1 MSQDSKVFFRIF
13 FGIGLLLIL
22 ISVVIFYNQFTYSK
36 DAIHTEG
43 VIVDT
48 VLHSSHSHRTGKN
61 GSWYPVVAFRPT
73 PDYTLIFNSSIGSDF
88 YEDSEGDKV
97 NVYYSPG
104 HPEKAEINNPW
115 VNFFKWGFIG
125 IMGVI
130 FIAVGLL
137 ISMPSSKKI
146 TQETEVPSMKKI
158 TILLS
163 LLILLPLTVTSKP
176 LIPIMKTL
184 FTDVTGT
191 VPDAEEIA
199 RKAELFRQQTGIAPF
214 IVVVPGVNEASFR
227 QNGKAML
234 AHASSSLS
242 DVKGSVLLLFTTRE
256 PRLIMI
262 TNGHVESS
270 MDDKHLGLLVENHTL
285 AYLHAD
291 LWYQGINN
299 ALAVLQA
306 QILKQPTPP
315 LTYYPHPGQQ
325 QENDPPGSTTTL
337 GLFAWAVAFI
347 VFTAFFNY
355 TTRLNYALKFAVAMT
370 IANMGYQALCLY
382 IDNSFAITR
391 ISPLWAGLI
400 GVCTFIAALLL
411 TSKR

>member
-1 MSQDSKVFFRIF
+1 
-13 FGIGLLLIL
+13 
-22 ISVVIFYNQFTYSK
+22 
-36 DAIHTEG
+36 
-43 VIVDT
+43 
-48 VLHSSHSHRTGKN
+48 
-61 GSWYPVVAFRPT
+61 
-73 PDYTLIFNSSIGSDF
+73 
-88 YEDSEGDKV
+88 
-97 NVYYSPG
+97 
-104 HPEKAEINNPW
+104 
-115 VNFFKWGFIG
+115 
-125 IMGVI
+125 
-130 FIAVGLL
+130 
-137 ISMPSSKKI
+137 
-146 TQETEVPSMKKI
+146 MKKI
-158 TILLS
+158 IILLS
-163 LLILLPLTVTSKP
+163 LLILLPLTATSNP

-199 RKAELFRQQTGIAPF
+199 HKAELFRQQTGIAPF

-256 PRLIMI
+256 PRLIMT
-262 TNGHVESS
+262 TNGQVESGL
-270 MDDKHLGLLVENHTL
+270 LGLLVENHTQ

-325 QENDPPGSTTTL
+325 QENDPPGSTTIL

-347 VFTAFFNY
+347 VFTAFFYY

-382 IDNSFAITR
+382 IDNSLAITR

>member
-1 MSQDSKVFFRIF
+1 
-13 FGIGLLLIL
+13 
-22 ISVVIFYNQFTYSK
+22 
-36 DAIHTEG
+36 
-43 VIVDT
+43 
-48 VLHSSHSHRTGKN
+48 
-61 GSWYPVVAFRPT
+61 
-73 PDYTLIFNSSIGSDF
+73 
-88 YEDSEGDKV
+88 
-97 NVYYSPG
+97 
-104 HPEKAEINNPW
+104 
-115 VNFFKWGFIG
+115 
-125 IMGVI
+125 
-130 FIAVGLL
+130 
-137 ISMPSSKKI
+137 
-146 TQETEVPSMKKI
+146 MKKI
-158 TILLS
+158 IILLS

-191 VPDAEEIA
+191 VPDAEDIA
-199 RKAELFRQQTGIAPF
+199 RKAELFLQQTGIAPF
-214 IVVVPGVNEASFR
+214 NVVVPGVNEASFR

>member
-1 MSQDSKVFFRIF
+1 
-13 FGIGLLLIL
+13 
-22 ISVVIFYNQFTYSK
+22 
-36 DAIHTEG
+36 
-43 VIVDT
+43 
-48 VLHSSHSHRTGKN
+48 
-61 GSWYPVVAFRPT
+61 
-73 PDYTLIFNSSIGSDF
+73 
-88 YEDSEGDKV
+88 
-97 NVYYSPG
+97 
-104 HPEKAEINNPW
+104 
-115 VNFFKWGFIG
+115 
-125 IMGVI
+125 
-130 FIAVGLL
+130 
-137 ISMPSSKKI
+137 
-146 TQETEVPSMKKI
+146 MKKI
-158 TILLS
+158 IILLS
-163 LLILLPLTVTSKP
+163 LLILLPLTAASNP

-199 RKAELFRQQTGIAPF
+199 HKAELFRQQTGIAPF

-262 TNGHVESS
+262 TNGQVESGL
-270 MDDKHLGLLVENHTL
+270 LGLLVENHTQ

-325 QENDPPGSTTTL
+325 QENDPPGSTTIL

-347 VFTAFFNY
+347 VFTAFFYY

>member
-1 MSQDSKVFFRIF
+1 
-13 FGIGLLLIL
+13 
-22 ISVVIFYNQFTYSK
+22 
-36 DAIHTEG
+36 
-43 VIVDT
+43 
-48 VLHSSHSHRTGKN
+48 
-61 GSWYPVVAFRPT
+61 
-73 PDYTLIFNSSIGSDF
+73 
-88 YEDSEGDKV
+88 
-97 NVYYSPG
+97 
-104 HPEKAEINNPW
+104 
-115 VNFFKWGFIG
+115 
-125 IMGVI
+125 
-130 FIAVGLL
+130 
-137 ISMPSSKKI
+137 
-146 TQETEVPSMKKI
+146 MKKI
-158 TILLS
+158 IILLS
-163 LLILLPLTVTSKP
+163 LLILLPLTATSNP

-199 RKAELFRQQTGIAPF
+199 HKAELFRQQTGIAPF

-262 TNGHVESS
+262 TNGQVESGL
-270 MDDKHLGLLVENHTL
+270 LGLLVENHTQ

-325 QENDPPGSTTTL
+325 QENDPPGSTTIL

-347 VFTAFFNY
+347 VFTAFFYY

-382 IDNSFAITR
+382 IDNSLAITR

-411 TSKR
+411 T

>member
-1 MSQDSKVFFRIF
+1 
-13 FGIGLLLIL
+13 
-22 ISVVIFYNQFTYSK
+22 
-36 DAIHTEG
+36 
-43 VIVDT
+43 
-48 VLHSSHSHRTGKN
+48 
-61 GSWYPVVAFRPT
+61 
-73 PDYTLIFNSSIGSDF
+73 
-88 YEDSEGDKV
+88 
-97 NVYYSPG
+97 
-104 HPEKAEINNPW
+104 
-115 VNFFKWGFIG
+115 
-125 IMGVI
+125 
-130 FIAVGLL
+130 
-137 ISMPSSKKI
+137 
-146 TQETEVPSMKKI
+146 MKKFI
-158 TILLS
+158 ILLS
-163 LLILLPLTVTSKP
+163 LLILLPLTAASKP

-199 RKAELFRQQTGIAPF
+199 HKAELFRQQTGIAPF

-262 TNGHVESS
+262 TNGQVESGL
-270 MDDKHLGLLVENHTL
+270 LGLLVENHTQ

-325 QENDPPGSTTTL
+325 QENDPPGSTTIL

-347 VFTAFFNY
+347 VFTAFFYY

-382 IDNSFAITR
+382 IDNSLAITR

>member
-1 MSQDSKVFFRIF
+1 
-13 FGIGLLLIL
+13 
-22 ISVVIFYNQFTYSK
+22 
-36 DAIHTEG
+36 
-43 VIVDT
+43 
-48 VLHSSHSHRTGKN
+48 
-61 GSWYPVVAFRPT
+61 
-73 PDYTLIFNSSIGSDF
+73 
-88 YEDSEGDKV
+88 
-97 NVYYSPG
+97 
-104 HPEKAEINNPW
+104 
-115 VNFFKWGFIG
+115 
-125 IMGVI
+125 
-130 FIAVGLL
+130 
-137 ISMPSSKKI
+137 
-146 TQETEVPSMKKI
+146 MKKI
-158 TILLS
+158 IILLS
-163 LLILLPLTVTSKP
+163 LLILLPLTATSNP

-199 RKAELFRQQTGIAPF
+199 HKAELFRQQTGIAPF
-214 IVVVPGVNEASFR
+214 IVVVPRVNEASFR

-262 TNGHVESS
+262 TNGQVESGL
-270 MDDKHLGLLVENHTL
+270 LGLLVENHTQ

-325 QENDPPGSTTTL
+325 QENDPPGSTTIL

-347 VFTAFFNY
+347 VFTAFFYY

-382 IDNSFAITR
+382 IDNSLAITR

>member
-1 MSQDSKVFFRIF
+1 
-13 FGIGLLLIL
+13 
-22 ISVVIFYNQFTYSK
+22 
-36 DAIHTEG
+36 
-43 VIVDT
+43 
-48 VLHSSHSHRTGKN
+48 
-61 GSWYPVVAFRPT
+61 
-73 PDYTLIFNSSIGSDF
+73 
-88 YEDSEGDKV
+88 
-97 NVYYSPG
+97 
-104 HPEKAEINNPW
+104 
-115 VNFFKWGFIG
+115 
-125 IMGVI
+125 
-130 FIAVGLL
+130 
-137 ISMPSSKKI
+137 
-146 TQETEVPSMKKI
+146 MKKI
-158 TILLS
+158 IILLS
-163 LLILLPLTVTSKP
+163 LLILLPLTATSNP

-199 RKAELFRQQTGIAPF
+199 HKAELFRQQTGIAPF

-262 TNGHVESS
+262 TNGQVESGL
-270 MDDKHLGLLVENHTL
+270 LGLLVENHTQ

-325 QENDPPGSTTTL
+325 QENDPPGSTTIL

-347 VFTAFFNY
+347 VLTTFFNY

-382 IDNSFAITR
+382 IDNSLAITR

>member
-1 MSQDSKVFFRIF
+1 
-13 FGIGLLLIL
+13 
-22 ISVVIFYNQFTYSK
+22 
-36 DAIHTEG
+36 
-43 VIVDT
+43 
-48 VLHSSHSHRTGKN
+48 
-61 GSWYPVVAFRPT
+61 
-73 PDYTLIFNSSIGSDF
+73 
-88 YEDSEGDKV
+88 
-97 NVYYSPG
+97 
-104 HPEKAEINNPW
+104 
-115 VNFFKWGFIG
+115 
-125 IMGVI
+125 
-130 FIAVGLL
+130 
-137 ISMPSSKKI
+137 
-146 TQETEVPSMKKI
+146 MKKI
-158 TILLS
+158 IILLS
-163 LLILLPLTVTSKP
+163 LLILLPLTATSKP

-199 RKAELFRQQTGIAPF
+199 HKAELFRQQTGVAPF
-214 IVVVPGVNEASFR
+214 IVVLPDINNEASLR

-234 AHASSSLS
+234 EHVSSSMS
-242 DVKGSVLLLFTTRE
+242 HVKGSVLLLFTTRE

-262 TNGHVESS
+262 TNGQVESGL
-270 MDDKHLGLLVENHTL
+270 DDKHLGLLVENHTL

-315 LTYYPHPGQQ
+315 LTYYPHPEQLH
-325 QENDPPGSTTTL
+325 ENAPPGSTTTL

-382 IDNSFAITR
+382 IDDSFAITR

>member
-1 MSQDSKVFFRIF
+1 
-13 FGIGLLLIL
+13 
-22 ISVVIFYNQFTYSK
+22 
-36 DAIHTEG
+36 
-43 VIVDT
+43 
-48 VLHSSHSHRTGKN
+48 
-61 GSWYPVVAFRPT
+61 
-73 PDYTLIFNSSIGSDF
+73 
-88 YEDSEGDKV
+88 
-97 NVYYSPG
+97 
-104 HPEKAEINNPW
+104 
-115 VNFFKWGFIG
+115 
-125 IMGVI
+125 
-130 FIAVGLL
+130 
-137 ISMPSSKKI
+137 
-146 TQETEVPSMKKI
+146 MKKI
-158 TILLS
+158 IILLS
-163 LLILLPLTVTSKP
+163 LLILLPLTATSNP

-199 RKAELFRQQTGIAPF
+199 HKAELFRQQTGIAPF
-214 IVVVPGVNEASFR
+214 IVGVPGVNEASFR

-262 TNGHVESS
+262 TNGQVESGL
-270 MDDKHLGLLVENHTL
+270 LGLLVENHTQ

-325 QENDPPGSTTTL
+325 QENDPPGSTTIL

-347 VFTAFFNY
+347 VFTAFFYY

-382 IDNSFAITR
+382 IDNSLAITR

>member
-1 MSQDSKVFFRIF
+1 
-13 FGIGLLLIL
+13 
-22 ISVVIFYNQFTYSK
+22 
-36 DAIHTEG
+36 
-43 VIVDT
+43 
-48 VLHSSHSHRTGKN
+48 
-61 GSWYPVVAFRPT
+61 
-73 PDYTLIFNSSIGSDF
+73 
-88 YEDSEGDKV
+88 
-97 NVYYSPG
+97 
-104 HPEKAEINNPW
+104 
-115 VNFFKWGFIG
+115 
-125 IMGVI
+125 MGVYRHYVRYFYRRR
-130 FIAVGLL
+130 FINQYALL
-137 ISMPSSKKI
+137 KKD
-146 TQETEVPSMKKI
+146 TQETEVQPMKKI
-158 TILLS
+158 IILLS
-163 LLILLPLTVTSKP
+163 LLILLPLTATSNP

-199 RKAELFRQQTGIAPF
+199 HKAELFRQQTGIAPF

-262 TNGHVESS
+262 TNGQVESGL
-270 MDDKHLGLLVENHTL
+270 DDKHLGLLIENHTL
-285 AYLHAD
+285 AYLHAG

-315 LTYYPHPGQQ
+315 LTYYPHPGKQH
-325 QENDPPGSTTTL
+325 ENDPPGSTNTL
-337 GLFAWAVAFI
+337 GFIAWAATFVLFSS
-347 VFTAFFNY
+347 VFYY
-355 TTRLNYALKFAVAMT
+355 TTRFIYALKFAVAMT

-400 GVCTFIAALLL
+400 GVCTFIAVLLL

>member
-1 MSQDSKVFFRIF
+1 
-13 FGIGLLLIL
+13 
-22 ISVVIFYNQFTYSK
+22 
-36 DAIHTEG
+36 
-43 VIVDT
+43 
-48 VLHSSHSHRTGKN
+48 
-61 GSWYPVVAFRPT
+61 
-73 PDYTLIFNSSIGSDF
+73 
-88 YEDSEGDKV
+88 
-97 NVYYSPG
+97 
-104 HPEKAEINNPW
+104 
-115 VNFFKWGFIG
+115 
-125 IMGVI
+125 
-130 FIAVGLL
+130 
-137 ISMPSSKKI
+137 
-146 TQETEVPSMKKI
+146 MKKI
-158 TILLS
+158 IILLS
-163 LLILLPLTVTSKP
+163 LLILLPLTATSKP

-199 RKAELFRQQTGIAPF
+199 HKAELFRQQTGVAPF
-214 IVVVPGVNEASFR
+214 IVVLPDINNEASLR

-234 AHASSSLS
+234 AHAASSMSN
-242 DVKGSVLLLFTTRE
+242 VKGSVLLLFTTRE

-262 TNGHVESS
+262 TNGQVESS

-325 QENDPPGSTTTL
+325 HENDPPGSTTTL

-347 VFTAFFNY
+347 VFAAFFNY
-355 TTRLNYALKFAVAMT
+355 TTRLYYALNYTTRLYYALKFAVAMAV
-370 IANMGYQALCLY
+370 ANMGYQALCLY

-400 GVCTFIAALLL
+400 GVCTFMPRGGLIGVCTFIAALLW

>member
-1 MSQDSKVFFRIF
+1 
-13 FGIGLLLIL
+13 
-22 ISVVIFYNQFTYSK
+22 
-36 DAIHTEG
+36 
-43 VIVDT
+43 
-48 VLHSSHSHRTGKN
+48 
-61 GSWYPVVAFRPT
+61 
-73 PDYTLIFNSSIGSDF
+73 
-88 YEDSEGDKV
+88 
-97 NVYYSPG
+97 
-104 HPEKAEINNPW
+104 
-115 VNFFKWGFIG
+115 
-125 IMGVI
+125 
-130 FIAVGLL
+130 
-137 ISMPSSKKI
+137 
-146 TQETEVPSMKKI
+146 MKKI
-158 TILLS
+158 IILLS
-163 LLILLPLTVTSKP
+163 LLILLPLTATSKP

-214 IVVVPGVNEASFR
+214 IVVVPDVNEASFR

-262 TNGHVESS
+262 TNDQVESGL
-270 MDDKHLGLLVENHTL
+270 DDKHLGLLVENHTH
-285 AYLHAD
+285 AYFHAD

-325 QENDPPGSTTTL
+325 QENDPPGSTTIL

-347 VFTAFFNY
+347 VLTTFFNY

-370 IANMGYQALCLY
+370 VANMGYQALCLY